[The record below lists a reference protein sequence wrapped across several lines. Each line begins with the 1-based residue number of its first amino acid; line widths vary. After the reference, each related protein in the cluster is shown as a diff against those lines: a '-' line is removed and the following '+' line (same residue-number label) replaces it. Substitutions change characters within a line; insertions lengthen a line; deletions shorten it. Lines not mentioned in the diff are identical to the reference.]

1 MPNLNWP
8 AEIAKRR
15 FPKRKPRACWGNT
28 AANML
33 YPKGWFAENA
43 VPCTDEPL
51 GLKRARKKLS
61 GVASAALSSA
71 RSIASTLQPYPR
83 KHYIRQSCSAFKPW
97 PVTRMIS
104 CKTSGMSKRTLSS
117 FPGAKSLLNH
127 WKSKST
133 SWSRKCPP

>member
-28 AANML
+28 AANTL

-43 VPCTDEPL
+43 VPCTGEPL

-61 GVASAALSSA
+61 GVASIALSSA
-71 RSIASTLQPYPR
+71 RSIASTLRPYLS

-127 WKSKST
+127 WKSKSA

>member
-1 MPNLNWP
+1 MKNKKLF
-8 AEIAKRR
+8 AA
-15 FPKRKPRACWGNT
+15 ALT
-28 AANML
+28 AAL
-33 YPKGWFAENA
+33 A
-43 VPCTDEPL
+43 VSMMGT
-51 GLKRARKKLS
+51 S
-61 GVASAALSSA
+61 VMASTALNSA
-71 RSIASTLQPYPR
+71 QSIASTLRPYPK
-83 KHYIRQSCSAFKPW
+83 KHYIRQFSSAFKPW